1 MKPITFTLMLGT
13 MFSMVAMC
21 IVVFGSPDYQDASF
35 PKSFGILFLAWIM
48 VSTLLIT
55 ELLEQV
61 KE

>member
-1 MKPITFTLMLGT
+1 MLGT